1 MINRTNATKK
11 NTAPTIKNPNL
22 IVAEIEVINGTKDAK
37 SGVMLSMI
45 SKLIFSIKSK
55 IPATIGVRLM

>member
-11 NTAPTIKNPNL
+11 NIAPTIKNPNL

>member
-11 NTAPTIKNPNL
+11 KIAPTIKNPNL
-22 IVAEIEVINGTKDAK
+22 IVAETEAINGTNDAK
-37 SGVMLSMI
+37 YGVSLSMI

-55 IPATIGVRLM
+55 TPATIGVRLI